1 MIWITDHSEK
11 VAKGAKGD
19 LLKKKKK
26 KKKGGIKKKKGG
38 ISKYQTPTKPTRPDP
53 TRPLTL

>member
-1 MIWITDHSEK
+1 LFLRIYYFSIFNNQ
-11 VAKGAKGD
+11 
-19 LLKKKKK
+19 KKKKK
-26 KKKGGIKKKKGG
+26 KKRRIKKKKRG

>member
-26 KKKGGIKKKKGG
+26 KKKGGAKG
-38 ISKYQTPTKPTRPDP
+38 SWN
-53 TRPLTL
+53 

>member
-26 KKKGGIKKKKGG
+26 KKNGAQKRAQNAKRMLIIQKN
-38 ISKYQTPTKPTRPDP
+38 
-53 TRPLTL
+53 LTHVWL